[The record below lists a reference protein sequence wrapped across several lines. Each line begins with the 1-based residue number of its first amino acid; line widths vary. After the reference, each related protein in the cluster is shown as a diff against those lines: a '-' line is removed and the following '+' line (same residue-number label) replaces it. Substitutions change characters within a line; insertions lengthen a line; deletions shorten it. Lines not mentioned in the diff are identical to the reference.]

1 MSKKPQRLAEPCPHE
16 VRPGTAV
23 CLHCRHAER
32 LVARERRRR
41 LMFRSSAA
49 GIIVATLGAAGVLG
63 ATAIRGRSSATVER
77 PRAEQHAPSQPRG
90 NDAQVAAATV
100 RQSVNT
106 NSPAPKPMLTNASV
120 SSGNVAITPPT
131 AKAPLRAP
139 FTPVVPQGRSE
150 VADGISVTRR
160 DSVVV
165 LSFDTKMA
173 RTRLPDKFERF
184 VRATLPTIYG
194 AGIDSVLARVPV
206 GALVGQGDLVNE
218 LPTRGM
224 RIPASSGWTITL
236 YPMTRPGLDGPL
248 VVQYR
253 VSVVK
258 G

>member
-1 MSKKPQRLAEPCPHE
+1 MPKKPQRLAEPCPHE

-41 LMFRSSAA
+41 LVFRSSAA
-49 GIIVATLGAAGVLG
+49 GIVVATLGAAGVLG
-63 ATAIRGRSSATVER
+63 ATAIRGRSSVTVGQ
-77 PRAEQHAPSQPRG
+77 PHAAQNSPSQPR
-90 NDAQVAAATV
+90 ASELQVAA
-100 RQSVNT
+100 QPVNT
-106 NSPAPKPMLTNASV
+106 NSPTAKPTLTNASV
-120 SSGNVAITPPT
+120 STGNVAITPPT
-131 AKAPLRAP
+131 PKAPARAP

-150 VADGISVTRR
+150 LADGITATRR

-194 AGIDSVLARVPV
+194 AGIDSVLTRVPV
-206 GALVGQGDLVNE
+206 GALVGEGDLVND
-218 LPTRGM
+218 LPARGM

-236 YPMTRPGLDGPL
+236 YPMTRPGQDGPL

>member
-1 MSKKPQRLAEPCPHE
+1 
-16 VRPGTAV
+16 
-23 CLHCRHAER
+23 
-32 LVARERRRR
+32 
-41 LMFRSSAA
+41 MFRSSAA
-49 GIIVATLGAAGVLG
+49 GIVVATLGAAGVLG
-63 ATAIRGRSSATVER
+63 ATAIRGRSSVTVER
-77 PRAEQHAPSQPRG
+77 PRAEQNAPSQPRAS
-90 NDAQVAAATV
+90 DVQVAAQPI
-100 RQSVNT
+100 RQPVNT
-106 NSPAPKPMLTNASV
+106 NSPAPKPTLVNASV
-120 SSGNVAITPPT
+120 STGNVAITPP
-131 AKAPLRAP
+131 APKAPARAP

-150 VADGISVTRR
+150 LADSITVTRR

-194 AGIDSVLARVPV
+194 AGIDSVLTRVPV

-248 VVQYR
+248 VVKYR

>member
-1 MSKKPQRLAEPCPHE
+1 MPKKQQRLAEPCPHE

-49 GIIVATLGAAGVLG
+49 GIVVATLGAAGVLG
-63 ATAIRGRSSATVER
+63 ATAIRGRASASTEQ
-77 PRAEQHAPSQPRG
+77 PRAAQNSPSQPR
-90 NDAQVAAATV
+90 ASEVQVAP
-100 RQSVNT
+100 QPVNT
-106 NSPAPKPMLTNASV
+106 NSPVPKPTLTNASV
-120 SSGNVAITPPT
+120 STGNVAITPP
-131 AKAPLRAP
+131 APKAPVRAP

-218 LPTRGM
+218 LPTRGI

-236 YPMTRPGLDGPL
+236 YPMTRPGQDGPL